1 MSNIATLMNAGLIA
15 ANAVFSQAD
24 QNTIESLSSD
34 EVNALIS
41 ISQKVTTDFLSRN
54 CGSSSPAASPTTHPI
69 GIVF

>member
-1 MSNIATLMNAGLIA
+1 MSNVNTLMTAGLIA

-24 QNTIESLSSD
+24 QNTIESLSTD

-41 ISQKVTTDFLSRN
+41 ISQTVSLDFLSRN
-54 CGSSSPAASPTTHPI
+54 CGSSSPAASPTTHPV

>member
-1 MSNIATLMNAGLIA
+1 MSNVATLMNAGLIA
-15 ANAVFSQAD
+15 ANTVLTQAD
-24 QNTIESLSSD
+24 QNTIESLSSA

-41 ISQKVTTDFLSRN
+41 INQKVTTDFLSRN